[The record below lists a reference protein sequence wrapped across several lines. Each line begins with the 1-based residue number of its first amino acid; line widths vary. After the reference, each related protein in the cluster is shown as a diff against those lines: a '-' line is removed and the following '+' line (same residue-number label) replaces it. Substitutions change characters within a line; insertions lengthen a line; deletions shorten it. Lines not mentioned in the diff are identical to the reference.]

1 MISYDNSLVRRQ
13 DRLLDSCRAMELL
26 QGGEYGFLAMATAE
40 GGYGVP
46 VNYVVEKNLL
56 YIHGAPQGRKL
67 EALAHDNRVTFTIVG
82 KSELVPEQF
91 TTAYE
96 SIVVEG
102 RASHVDDE
110 DVKRHALELFVVK
123 YAPEH
128 IIEGREAIEM
138 SAQRTAVIV
147 IKIERV
153 SGKTKIIR

>member
-67 EALAHDNRVTFTIVG
+67 EALAHDNRVTFTIMG
-82 KSELVPEQF
+82 KSELVP
-91 TTAYE
+91 
-96 SIVVEG
+96 
-102 RASHVDDE
+102 
-110 DVKRHALELFVVK
+110 
-123 YAPEH
+123 
-128 IIEGREAIEM
+128 
-138 SAQRTAVIV
+138 
-147 IKIERV
+147 
-153 SGKTKIIR
+153 